1 MNELP
6 GRLLIANHVDPSL
19 LRQPDQRTFT
29 QRIFWLAKEG
39 DLILVSCEP
48 DAAFL
53 EHVCA
58 NLGVRKELLT
68 ILCVSPD
75 NDKGRIF
82 DPRFLTSHDLIQ
94 RLKPLTKKCAKV
106 ICLWPSVQVAD
117 LVIHLGLEHCFA
129 GTSFFKQGGDALA
142 NSKATFRALAAASKI
157 PIPQGTVCR
166 TSLELGDAITGL
178 LKVVDGVMIKQSHN
192 GAAAGCAVISSNLN
206 KVPRPAGSIWT
217 NDLSE
222 VEDSIPDLWHWASA
236 NDRFPVIV
244 EELKI
249 GFQTIWFEFES
260 KEEGVILRAIGSLEY
275 EKGKMLREHTPLK
288 ATIDEDVLEHAK
300 KDAYKLAKIYHGIGY
315 RGILSAD
322 GLINDQGTYIFT
334 EMNARIGG
342 SLPIYGGVWERVVKQ
357 SHEIDRYIVQYL
369 SPPDWPNLKTNL
381 LLDKLNAA
389 GLHYNFMTRT
399 GVVLGIPPNSEIAQ
413 GSFLIIL
420 ITKSEK
426 EQKELFDRVA
436 KSLAACRKTQPPT
449 CKS

>member
-6 GRLLIANHVDPSL
+6 RRLLIANHIDPSL
-19 LRQPDQRTFT
+19 LQQPDQRTFT

-53 EHVCA
+53 DHVCA
-58 NLGVRKELLT
+58 NLGIRKELLT
-68 ILCVSPD
+68 FIRVGPD
-75 NDKGRIF
+75 HDEGRVF
-82 DPRFLTSHDLIQ
+82 DPRFLISQDLIQ
-94 RLKPLTKKCAKV
+94 RLKPLTQKCEEV

-117 LVIHLGLEHCFA
+117 LVIHLGLEPCFA

-142 NSKATFRALAAASKI
+142 NSKASFRALAAASKI

-166 TSLELGDAITGL
+166 TSLELGDAITEL

-192 GAAAGCAVISSNLN
+192 GAAAGCAVISSDLN
-206 KVPRPAGSIWT
+206 NVPRPAGLIWT
-217 NDLSE
+217 KDLSE

-249 GFQTIWFEFES
+249 GYQTIWFEFES
-260 KEEGVILRAIGSLEY
+260 KEAGVLPRANGSLEY
-275 EKGKMLREHTPLK
+275 EKGKLLREHTPLM
-288 ATIDEDVLEHAK
+288 ATIDEDVLELAQ
-300 KDAYKLAKIYHGIGY
+300 KDAYKLAKIYHAIGY

-322 GLINDQGTYIFT
+322 GLINDQGTYVFT

-369 SPPDWPNLKTNL
+369 SPADWPNLKTNL
-381 LLDKLNAA
+381 LLEKLDAA
-389 GLHYNFMTRT
+389 GLLYDPVTRT
-399 GVVLGIPPNSEIAQ
+399 GAVLGIPPDREIAQ

-420 ITKSEK
+420 ITESEK
-426 EQKELFDRVA
+426 EQKELFERVA
-436 KSLAACRKTQPPT
+436 KSLLSGR
-449 CKS
+449 

>member
-6 GRLLIANHVDPSL
+6 KRLLIANHIDPSL

-53 EHVCA
+53 DHVCA
-58 NLGVRKELLT
+58 NLGIRKELLT
-68 ILCVSPD
+68 IISVSPD
-75 NDKGRIF
+75 HDEGRIF
-82 DPRFLTSHDLIQ
+82 DPRFLTSHNLIQ
-94 RLKPLTKKCAKV
+94 CLKPLTQKCEEV
-106 ICLWPSVQVAD
+106 VCLWPSVQVAD

-142 NSKATFRALAAASKI
+142 NSKASFRALAAASAI

-166 TSLELGDAITGL
+166 TSLELGDAITEL
-178 LKVVDGVMIKQSHN
+178 LKVVDGVMVKQSHN
-192 GAAAGCAVISSNLN
+192 GAAAGCTVISSSLN
-206 KVPRPAGSIWT
+206 SVPRPAGSIWT

-222 VEDSIPDLWHWASA
+222 VEDSIPNLWHWASA
-236 NDRFPVIV
+236 NNRYPVIV

-249 GFQTIWFEFES
+249 GYQTIWFEFES
-260 KEEGVILRAIGSLEY
+260 KETGVILRAIGSLEY

-288 ATIDEDVLEHAK
+288 VTIDEEILERAQ
-300 KDAYKLAKIYHGIGY
+300 KDAYKLAKIYHAIGY

-342 SLPIYGGVWERVVKQ
+342 SLPIYGGIWERVVKQ
-357 SHEIDRYIVQYL
+357 SHDIDRYIVQYL

-381 LLDKLNAA
+381 LLQKLDAA
-389 GLHYNFMTRT
+389 GVLYNSVTRI
-399 GVVLGIPPNSEIAQ
+399 GVVLGIPPHSEINQ

-420 ITKSEK
+420 ITKTEK
-426 EQKELFDRVA
+426 DQKELFDRVA
-436 KSLAACRKTQPPT
+436 KRLNP
-449 CKS
+449 